1 MYNNYNIKIGG
12 VNMNFKKIAFGIVS
26 IILSFQL
33 SSIPIMAEEINTNT
47 NILLKEQLLM
57 HTINQLKAGKTLINI
72 DGYLLN
78 FGSNQPVNVNG
89 RILVAKKDFFEIIN
103 PYLTSRGLQLNT
115 ETLKTQLIN
124 GVEYFAVGDL
134 RQLAGWK
141 VYWHEGRNKI
151 TIVTFSDIELK
162 NIQSTYEYFMK
173 CFDNNVS
180 CLDSLDDLMDYIESS
195 YVMNN
200 TQNEKL
206 KEVLTLKPMI
216 QTIINELSN
225 KEVPEVTNQ
234 IRKTLITSFE
244 NMNDI
249 LDIIYQYANNE
260 ISINEL
266 ILKSNEIVE
275 NKIYINGVEF
285 GFYTTQMKLILNI
298 QEK

>member
-1 MYNNYNIKIGG
+1 
-12 VNMNFKKIAFGIVS
+12 
-26 IILSFQL
+26 
-33 SSIPIMAEEINTNT
+33 
-47 NILLKEQLLM
+47 
-57 HTINQLKAGKTLINI
+57 
-72 DGYLLN
+72 
-78 FGSNQPVNVNG
+78 
-89 RILVAKKDFFEIIN
+89 
-103 PYLTSRGLQLNT
+103 
-115 ETLKTQLIN
+115 
-124 GVEYFAVGDL
+124 
-134 RQLAGWK
+134 
-141 VYWHEGRNKI
+141 
-151 TIVTFSDIELK
+151 
-162 NIQSTYEYFMK
+162 
-173 CFDNNVS
+173 
-180 CLDSLDDLMDYIESS
+180 MDCIESS

-225 KEVPEVTNQ
+225 KEVTEVTNQ

-298 QEK
+298 EEK